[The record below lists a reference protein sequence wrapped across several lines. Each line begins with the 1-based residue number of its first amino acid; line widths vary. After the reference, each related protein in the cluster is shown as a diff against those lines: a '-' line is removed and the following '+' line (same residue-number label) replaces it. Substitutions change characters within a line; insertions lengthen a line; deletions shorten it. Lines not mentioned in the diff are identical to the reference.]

1 MQEFLDYIYYVL
13 SYLQMGQFTRQ
24 HPIGGFVF
32 ATTFITVIVL
42 IERSLILFFQ
52 IKKNNIS
59 GKEEKERLLNYHI
72 RRIIMY
78 AIVILFFVFRL
89 MRLATPVFY
98 N

>member
-1 MQEFLDYIYYVL
+1 
-13 SYLQMGQFTRQ
+13 MGQFTRQ

-78 AIVILFFVFRL
+78 AIVISF
-89 MRLATPVFY
+89 LAIKIGLHAQPVFY
-98 N
+98 